1 MIDFVFFDGQL
12 WSYDEWAKIAPLS
25 LLCPEKEPSPN
36 ARLWDEGYS
45 NEQQKALLYCEYKG
59 ASFLVV
65 RETNEV
71 IMKHFKVCINYG
83 RKCAAYETVVTAATE
98 ADAKHQAKVL
108 ASMCGFDA
116 AIKKITVQEC

>member
-1 MIDFVFFDGQL
+1 MNPDFVFFDGQL
-12 WSYDEWAKIAPLS
+12 WPYDEWAKIAPLS
-25 LLCPEKEPSPN
+25 FFNDDKSLDDVKWFDPS
-36 ARLWDEGYS
+36 GY
-45 NEQQKALLYCEYKG
+45 NEQQKSLNDWYSLRLF
-59 ASFLVV
+59 FLQS
-65 RETNEV
+65 EKLTEI

-108 ASMCGFDA
+108 AAMSGFDA